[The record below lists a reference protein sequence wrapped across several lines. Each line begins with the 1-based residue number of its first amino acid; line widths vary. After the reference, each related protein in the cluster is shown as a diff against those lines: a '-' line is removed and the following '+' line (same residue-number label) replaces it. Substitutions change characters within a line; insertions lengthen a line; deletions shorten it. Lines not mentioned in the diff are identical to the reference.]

1 MTRTFIALEMN
12 VALQQFL
19 AGIIDQLSQALPEV
33 RWVDPHG
40 IHLTLAFLGELD
52 DEHLA
57 EAFHAVEAAAQK
69 ATPFEYRIKGLGTFG
84 SQQQPRVIWMGIED
98 LPSGKLQGSPLHYAH
113 RMLSKSL
120 ELKGFELE
128 KRPFSA
134 HLTLARIKQ
143 PLSLEAR
150 QRLQR
155 LLHSGL
161 AATSSAIYP
170 VQSLCV
176 MKSELSRSGAKY
188 SCLNAFPLGGSSFAN
203 NKKM

>member
-12 VALQQFL
+12 EALQQFL
-19 AGIIDQLSQALPEV
+19 AETIHQLSQALPEI
-33 RWVDPHG
+33 RWVNPQG

-52 DEHLA
+52 DKQLGEV
-57 EAFHAVEAAAQK
+57 FHAVEEAAQK

-84 SQQQPRVIWMGIED
+84 SQQQPRVIWLGIED
-98 LPSGKLQGSPLHYAH
+98 LPSGKIQGSPLHYAH
-113 RMLSKSL
+113 RLLSKAL
-120 ELKGFELE
+120 ELRGFELE
-128 KRPFSA
+128 KRPYSP

-143 PLSLEAR
+143 PLTLESR

-188 SCLNAFPLGGSSFAN
+188 SCLKAYPFGSSKSIH
-203 NKKM
+203 NKHL